1 MQAVVVL
8 TVVVLH
14 LVEVVAVELDHPEA
28 HHQELLVLILEVV
41 VVVMEQYH
49 HQQVDL
55 VL

>member
-1 MQAVVVL
+1 VAVVLIRPVL
-8 TVVVLH
+8 VLL
-14 LVEVVAVELDHPEA
+14 LVEVVAVELDHPEV

-41 VVVMEQYH
+41 VVVMQQYH